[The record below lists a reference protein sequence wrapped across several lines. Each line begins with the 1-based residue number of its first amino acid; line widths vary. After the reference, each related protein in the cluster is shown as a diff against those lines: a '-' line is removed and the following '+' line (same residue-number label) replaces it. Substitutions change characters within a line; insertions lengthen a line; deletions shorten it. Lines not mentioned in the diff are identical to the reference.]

1 MKTTRM
7 KFASILVA
15 LAACVG
21 SLIVGAPAAQA
32 LSGSSFDP
40 GYIISDATFSATG
53 TMTEAQIQAFL
64 VANEPSCSGSV
75 ACMRNYTVTTQSR
88 AASKGGQCSAYT
100 GAANE
105 PASRVI
111 YKVSQACK
119 VNPQVLLVLL
129 QKEEGLITSGAPTAG
144 MYKIAAGYGC
154 PDTAA
159 CDTSYYGFYN
169 QVYWATWQFRE
180 YMIDPSY
187 WHYKI
192 GNVAIQ
198 WSPNAACGSSV
209 VNIRNQATAAL
220 YNYTPYQPNAAALAN
235 LSGLGNS
242 CSSYGNRNFWVY
254 FNNWF
259 GSPTGAVNPI
269 GNVDLLTAVPGGV
282 RVAGW
287 VYDPDTTAPIEVDI
301 YANSTGYSFQ
311 AADNR
316 PDLVAAFGAIG
327 SAHGFDVTIPVTSS
341 APQNVCVY
349 GINVGAGGNTQ
360 VKCVTVPGWTGSP
373 YGAVDTLTAA
383 AGKLNVSGWA
393 IDPDSA
399 SPVTGQVSID
409 GAMTPFTADQSR
421 ADIAAAYPSYG
432 GAHGYSV
439 TANLSPG
446 MHNVCV
452 YATNIAGS
460 GSTTTLGCKTVTV
473 ATGLPIGVIDNVS
486 AIPGYF
492 SVAGWALDPDT
503 ASPIQVH
510 VYVDSVGVALIAN
523 LSRTDIATAFPGYGA
538 NHGYDAAIPATPG
551 QHQVCLYAI
560 DANDTSTHSSL
571 GCRTMTALSGS
582 PFGVVDSIAPTAGGY
597 SYAGW
602 AIDPDTAQPISIRVT
617 VDSTSTSAL
626 AGVNRPDVGAAYSL
640 YGSQHGYS
648 GTVSASAGSHKVC
661 VYGVNVSAGSDT
673 LLGCKTLAAG

>member
-1 MKTTRM
+1 M

-21 SLIVGAPAAQA
+21 SLLVGAPAAQA

-40 GYIISDATFSATG
+40 GNIISDATFTATG
-53 TMTEAQIQAFL
+53 TMNEAQIQAFL

-88 AASKGGQCSAYT
+88 AASTGGQCSAYA

-111 YKVSQACK
+111 YKISQACK

-169 QVYWATWQFRE
+169 QLYWATWQFRE
-180 YMIDPSY
+180 YMMDPSY

-209 VNIRNQATAAL
+209 VNISNQATAAL

-259 GSPTGAVNPI
+259 GSPVGPVNPI
-269 GNVDLLTAVPGGV
+269 GNIDALEAVPGGV
-282 RVAGW
+282 HVRGW
-287 VYDPDTTAPIEVDI
+287 VYDPNSTASIEVDI
-301 YANSTGYSFQ
+301 YANSNGYSFQ

-316 PDLVAAFGAIG
+316 PDLVAAFGPIG

-349 GINVGAGGNTQ
+349 GINVGLGGNAL
-360 VKCVTVPGWTGSP
+360 VKCVTVPGQSGPPFGS
-373 YGAVDTLTAA
+373 VDSLTAA
-383 AGKLNVSGWA
+383 AGNLNVSGWA

-399 SPVTGQVSID
+399 APVTGQLSID

-421 ADIAAAYPSYG
+421 PDVAAVYPGYG
-432 GAHGYSV
+432 SAHGYSLS
-439 TANLSPG
+439 AKLSPG
-446 MHNVCV
+446 THNICV
-452 YATNIAGS
+452 YGSNIAGP
-460 GSTTTLGCKTVTV
+460 GGTTSLGCQAVTVT
-473 ATGLPIGVIDNVS
+473 TGLPIGSIDSVT
-486 AIPGYF
+486 ATPGHF
-492 SVAGWALDPDT
+492 SVAGWAIDPDT
-503 ASPIQVH
+503 ISPVQVH
-510 VYVDSVGVALIAN
+510 VYVDSAGVALTAN
-523 LSRTDIATAFPGYGA
+523 GSRPDVGNVFRGYGD
-538 NHGYDAAIPATPG
+538 NHGYSASVLTTPG
-551 QHQVCLYAI
+551 QHQVCLFAI
-560 DANDTSTHSSL
+560 DSTDASTHTTL
-571 GCRTMTALSGS
+571 GCRTMTAMSGS
-582 PFGVVDSIAPTAGGY
+582 PWGFVDSITGTAGGY
-597 SYAGW
+597 SYSGW
-602 AIDPDTAQPISIRVT
+602 AIDPDTAQPISVRVT
-617 VDSTSTSAL
+617 VDGASTSVV
-626 AGVNRPDVGAAYSL
+626 AGGSRPDVGAVYPV
-640 YGSQHGYS
+640 YGSQHGFS
-648 GTVSASAGSHKVC
+648 ATVSASAGSHNVC
-661 VYGVNVSAGSDT
+661 VYGVNVNAGSDT
-673 LLGCKTLAAG
+673 LLGCKVLAAG